1 MVGSSLLPR
10 VWALGGVAWRL
21 DASRLPS
28 PAGWGARPGCSQD
41 PPSAEVCQ
49 GRELINHDESG
60 EREPVRCPPAAPAP
74 AGPSPGARHTRG
86 PPVPACAAAASWSV
100 RAPLGAGDAWDSGSA
115 VQVTYLLTLACG
127 WHEAGDLLCGHVPS
141 HSPRP
146 ELRASHCPAGH
157 SGRTLVTNSAIPPV
171 KGFKQHGAQGRLAAS
186 SHLRPAGGAG
196 PASRAP
202 WVPSRCRPAG
212 FPG

>member
-1 MVGSSLLPR
+1 MNQENGSPCDARLLP
-10 VWALGGVAWRL
+10 
-21 DASRLPS
+21 P
-28 PAGWGARPGCSQD
+28 PRP
-41 PPSAEVCQ
+41 
-49 GRELINHDESG
+49 
-60 EREPVRCPPAAPAP
+60 APAP
-74 AGPSPGARHTRG
+74 GPDTLGGRPCRLARLPLLGACGHPWVRGTRG
-86 PPVPACAAAASWSV
+86 
-100 RAPLGAGDAWDSGSA
+100 DSGSA

-157 SGRTLVTNSAIPPV
+157 SGRTLVTNSAIPQV
-171 KGFKQHGAQGRLAAS
+171 KGFMQHGAQGRLAAS
-186 SHLRPAGGAG
+186 SHPRPAGGAG

>member
-1 MVGSSLLPR
+1 M
-10 VWALGGVAWRL
+10 
-21 DASRLPS
+21 
-28 PAGWGARPGCSQD
+28 PACCPRPGRPQ
-41 PPSAEVCQ
+41 PRGPT
-49 GRELINHDESG
+49 HSG
-60 EREPVRCPPAAPAP
+60 AARAGLRGCRFLERAGTPWVR
-74 AGPSPGARHTRG
+74 GTRG
-86 PPVPACAAAASWSV
+86 
-100 RAPLGAGDAWDSGSA
+100 DSGSA
-115 VQVTYLLTLACG
+115 VQVTYFLTLARG
-127 WHEAGDLLCGHVPS
+127 WHEAGNLLCGHVPS

-171 KGFKQHGAQGRLAAS
+171 KGFMQHGAQGRLAAS
-186 SHLRPAGGAG
+186 SHPRPAGGAG